1 MWVNSSSLGFRLVT
15 YKVGIIK
22 LRSWD
27 NIHIHNKIP
36 QCVLNKM
43 YIYIVSQLW
52 RLQVQG
58 QAVSG
63 VGSLIAVRQK
73 VLQCPLP
80 LPGTLLPILGTS
92 CLVLLCLPLHL
103 AFSLCD
109 CVWVPFFLACTH
121 HIGIGAHPLPK

>member
-43 YIYIVSQLW
+43 YIYIASQLW

-73 VLQCPLP
+73 VLQCPLHF
-80 LPGTLLPILGTS
+80 LELCCQSLALLALYS
-92 CLVLLCLPLHL
+92 Y
-103 AFSLCD
+103 AFHFTWHSP
-109 CVWVPFFLACTH
+109 CVTVSGFPFFWHA
-121 HIGIGAHPLPK
+121 HITLE